1 MSLKD
6 LFQVKKVL
14 PPVSNEQIAEE
25 IESVELIDSYSKDKE
40 RIEFAVDYSTPSNF
54 AIFGSAEK
62 YYNDSIERIYSQYP
76 YDGSKKEKLDW
87 YNSSSL
93 LDIWFYENAY
103 PKTTGYAIFSPSGW
117 SSRIGSQVSGYGEP
131 TTKEYIV
138 IKGGPNTSSGTTLK
152 SKFLDNSNQDPKSNV
167 YDVSNNRNNNL
178 QYNLNNGLTLE
189 FWLNKMEKQT
199 QLSQSYLLMFFFLRK
214 ATKKII
220 ANIRHKE
227 PTTM

>member
-25 IESVELIDSYSKDKE
+25 IESVQLIDSYSKDKT
-40 RIEFAVDYSTPSNF
+40 RVEFAVNYSTASNF

-62 YYNDSIERIYSQYP
+62 YYTDTIQRIYSQYP

-93 LDIWFYENAY
+93 LDIWFLENAY

-117 SSRIGSQVSGYGEP
+117 GLSSSVMVSGYGNP
-131 TTKEYIV
+131 ASKEYIV
-138 IKGGPNTSSGTTLK
+138 IKGGPNTSTATTLK
-152 SKFLDNSNQDPKSNV
+152 EKFNDVSNQQQKSNV
-167 YDVSNNRNNNL
+167 YD
-178 QYNLNNGLTLE
+178 T
-189 FWLNKMEKQT
+189 
-199 QLSQSYLLMFFFLRK
+199 
-214 ATKKII
+214 
-220 ANIRHKE
+220 
-227 PTTM
+227 